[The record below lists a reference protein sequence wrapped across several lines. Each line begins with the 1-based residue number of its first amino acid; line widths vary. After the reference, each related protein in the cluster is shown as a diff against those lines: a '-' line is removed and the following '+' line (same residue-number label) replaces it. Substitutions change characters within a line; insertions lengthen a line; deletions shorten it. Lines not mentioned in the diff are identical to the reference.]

1 MYTVIQSKYLISIY
15 LQMALQFA
23 NDPQL
28 WAKYVFQKYILIPQ
42 LESDFLFYSNACVM
56 ELTQFCSDLPGAC

>member
-1 MYTVIQSKYLISIY
+1 
-15 LQMALQFA
+15 MALQFA